1 MTYLAVP
8 ISGENVKKA
17 KQQIKTAK
25 VAGAELLEL
34 RTDYLEEL
42 STSVVETLIKAC
54 RPLPVIVTCRDVAQ
68 GGARAYPS
76 LLRVGVLA
84 AAIYAGAEFVDLE
97 YENFLPAQNQ
107 EKILVALAKH
117 SRTRLILSV
126 HNFRTRFESI
136 TRINRDILSVYPAAI
151 PKLVYTANH
160 INDCFEAFDLL
171 RQSGGERIAFCMGQ
185 AGLISRIIAKKMG
198 SLVTFASIDD
208 KSATAPGQLTIEE
221 LKETYRFDKIDSD
234 TELYGVMGSPV
245 GHSLGPVVHNK
256 CFSKMRANK
265 LYLPIQLDGGKE
277 EFETFMQKIIA
288 RRWLHF
294 RGFSITLPHKQNAL
308 SFVRKS
314 SGVIESLAA
323 KIDAANTLLVDR
335 HGKVSAYNTDYAGAL
350 EAITSTLKITNAKLA
365 GFNVSVIGAGGVA
378 RAVVAG
384 LSDTGATIT
393 IYNRTV
399 ERGRNLAD
407 EFDCDFKPLDELPGI
422 NAELLINCTSIGMHP
437 DVKHSPLSKKYLR
450 KGMAVFDTV
459 YNPAQ
464 TLLLKSAADK
474 GAKTVDG
481 LSMFVSQAGAQFKLF
496 TGQQANTRFMRK
508 TVSDC
513 MARK

>member
-8 ISGENVKKA
+8 ISAENVKKA

-25 VAGAELLEL
+25 VASAELLEL
-34 RTDYLEEL
+34 RTDCLEDL
-42 STSVVETLIKAC
+42 GASVVESLIKAC
-54 RPLPVIVTCRDVAQ
+54 RPLPVIVTCRDIAQ
-68 GGARAYPS
+68 GGVRAYPS

-126 HNFRTRFESI
+126 HNFQTRFESI
-136 TRINRDILSVYPAAI
+136 TRIHRDILSVYPAAI

-185 AGLISRIIAKKMG
+185 AGLISRIIAKKLG

-208 KSATAPGQLTIEE
+208 KSATAAGQLTIEE
-221 LKETYRFDKIDSD
+221 IKETYRFDKIDSD
-234 TELYGVMGSPV
+234 TELYGVMGTPV
-245 GHSLGPVVHNK
+245 AHSLGPVVHNK
-256 CFSKMRANK
+256 CFSKIRANK

-294 RGFSITLPHKQNAL
+294 RGFSVTLPHKQNAL

-314 SGVIESLAA
+314 NGVIEPLAG

-350 EAITSTLKITNAKLA
+350 EAVTSTLKITNAELA
-365 GFNVSVIGAGGVA
+365 GFNVAVIGAGGVA

-384 LSDTGATIT
+384 LSDTGAKIT

-399 ERGRNLAD
+399 ERGRSLAG
-407 EFDCDFKPLDELPGI
+407 EFNCGFKPFDELPGI
-422 NAELLINCTSIGMHP
+422 NAELLINCTSIGMYP

-450 KGMAVFDTV
+450 KNMAVFDTV
-459 YNPAQ
+459 YNPSQ
-464 TLLLKSAADK
+464 TLLLKNAADK

-496 TGQQANTRFMRK
+496 TGQKANTRFMRK